1 MYENNFTKAL
11 YDTLTPEY
19 DNLFHNSVEG
29 HVFSDEFEKKME
41 KLIKRRKKPY
51 YRIIN
56 TVGKRVACA
65 VFAFL
70 VASSVTVLSVK
81 ALREAVADFFINI
94 YEKFSTIQS
103 ADKTGTAPETI
114 EDIYEITYDL
124 SGFTIDYEDYNEYSR
139 NISYVNDDISID
151 FQQYTKEMYD
161 ENVNTEGANISTIII
176 NSYEAIYFRD
186 NHQYDCMIWDNG
198 DYIIALHSNIGKDA
212 LIEIAESVQIVEK

>member
-1 MYENNFTKAL
+1 MFEDNFRKAL
-11 YDTLTPEY
+11 YDALTSEY
-19 DNLFHNSVEG
+19 DNLFSETDEE
-29 HVFSDEFEKKME
+29 HVFSAKFEKKMK

-65 VFAFL
+65 LLAFL

-81 ALREAVADFFINI
+81 ALREAFADFFISI

-103 ADKTGTAPETI
+103 ADETGTAPETI

-124 SGFTIDYEDYNEYSR
+124 SGFTIYYEDYNEYSR

-198 DYIIALHSNIGKDA
+198 DYIIVLYSNIGKNA
-212 LIEIAESVQIVEK
+212 LINIAESVQKVE

>member
-11 YDTLTPEY
+11 YDALTPEY
-19 DNLFHNSVEG
+19 DNLIHDTIEE
-29 HVFSDEFEKKME
+29 HVFSAKFEKKMK

-65 VFAFL
+65 VLAFL
-70 VASSVTVLSVK
+70 VASSATVLSVK
-81 ALREAVADFFINI
+81 ALREAVADFFISI

-103 ADKTGTAPETI
+103 ADETGTTPETI

-139 NISYVNDDISID
+139 NISYVNDDILID

-198 DYIIALHSNIGKDA
+198 DYIIVLYSNIGKNA
-212 LIEIAESVQIVEK
+212 LINIAESVQKVE